1 MDASN
6 LVNTERRMLRVLQ
19 DGPDSKWSLEEVLKA
34 CDWTDQAVVV
44 GAGQGLADKKL
55 IKVIEQSQIEVKLAA
70 QGQLAID
77 NGLLEARLFNWYLES
92 NDPSMSN
99 LQQSFEK
106 HEAGPG
112 IGLLKK
118 LGISMQAGKF
128 HCDDN
133 PIAVSYTHLTLPTIC
148 SV

>member
-1 MDASN
+1 
-6 LVNTERRMLRVLQ
+6 MLRVLQ
-19 DGPDSKWSLEEVLKA
+19 DKPDSKWSLEGVLKA
-34 CDWTDQAVVV
+34 CNWTDQAIAV
-44 GAGQGLADKKL
+44 GAGQGLADKQL
-55 IKVIEQSQIEVKLAA
+55 IKVIEQSQIEVKLAS

-77 NGLLEARLFNWYLES
+77 NGLLEARLYAWYLES

-99 LQQSFEK
+99 LQQSFDK

-133 PIAVSYTHLTLPTIC
+133 AKVIQQ
-148 SV
+148 